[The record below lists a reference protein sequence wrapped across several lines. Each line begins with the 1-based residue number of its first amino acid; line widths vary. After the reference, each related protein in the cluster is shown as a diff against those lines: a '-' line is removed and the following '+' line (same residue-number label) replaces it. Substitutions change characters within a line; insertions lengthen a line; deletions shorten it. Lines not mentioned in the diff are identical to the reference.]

1 MAQVSAKTE
10 RVMYELKP
18 RPATVKSITDLTP
31 AYRRM
36 VVTGDEFHDF
46 QTKSP
51 ADHIKVQIDVDG
63 EKVRRDYT
71 PRSFENGELT
81 LEFALHADGPVTN
94 WARNAQVGSEFTV
107 LGPRGSKIVKPV
119 FDAYVIIG
127 DETMLPTV
135 GRALEMVDPE
145 ASIIAVI
152 EIENAAEKIELP
164 TTDNR
169 SVVWAERNGRAPGA
183 ALMDGLAAVEW
194 PAGEVYV
201 HAGGEAAAMRDV
213 RRHVLNERGLDR
225 ENLGISGHWKRGESD
240 FDHHAPI
247 ED

>member
-18 RPATVKSITDLTP
+18 RPAKVISITDLTP
-31 AYRRM
+31 GYRQM
-36 VVTGDEFHDF
+36 VVTGDEFFDF
-46 QTKSP
+46 QSKSP
-51 ADHIKVQIDVDG
+51 ADHIKVQIEVDG
-63 EKVRRDYT
+63 ENVRRDYT

-81 LEFALHADGPVTN
+81 LEFALHADGPITN
-94 WARNAQVGSEFTV
+94 WARAAEVGSELTV
-107 LGPRGSKIVKPV
+107 LGPRGSKVVKPV

-127 DETMLPTV
+127 DETMLPTA

-152 EIENAAEKIELP
+152 EIENEADKVELP

-169 SVVWAERNGRAPGA
+169 TVVWAERDGRAPGV
-183 ALMDGLAAVEW
+183 ALLEALQAVEW

-201 HAGGEAAAMRDV
+201 HAGGEASAMRDV
-213 RRHVLNERGLDR
+213 RRHVLNDRGLDR
-225 ENLGISGHWKRGESD
+225 ENLGISGHWKRGESN

-247 ED
+247 EE

>member
-18 RPATVKSITDLTP
+18 RPAKVVSINDLTP
-31 AYRRM
+31 GYRRM
-36 VVTGDEFHDF
+36 VVTGEEFFDF
-46 QTKSP
+46 QSKSP
-51 ADHIKVQIDVDG
+51 ADHIKVQIEVDG

-71 PRSFENGELT
+71 PRKFENGELT

-107 LGPRGSKIVKPV
+107 LGPRGSKVVKPV
-119 FDAYVIIG
+119 FNAYVIIG

-145 ASIIAVI
+145 ASIIAVV
-152 EIENAAEKIELP
+152 EIENEADKIELP
-164 TTDNR
+164 TTESR
-169 SVVWAERNGRAPGA
+169 TVVWAERNGQVTGGA
-183 ALMDGLAAVEW
+183 LLEALKSIEW

-201 HAGGEAAAMRDV
+201 HAGGEATAMRDV
-213 RRHVLNERGLDR
+213 RRHVLSDRGLDR

-247 ED
+247 EE